1 MVLYRKAGLAGILR
15 VIFDLDR
22 TRRFMSTLTLLRHG
36 QAAFGASDYDQLS
49 PLGQLQAQA
58 TGEFFYQ
65 RGMRFDRV
73 WTGPR
78 RRHRLTAQL
87 ALAEIGGMIQDVD
100 DGLDEFGE
108 GEQLLAGAERRTG
121 TRVLSDS
128 SLAASTRLRLYAE
141 EIRLWAEGSI
151 VVDGVAPA
159 AQFRARVAHWL
170 RRATAET
177 ASGQNV
183 LAVTSA
189 GVIAAVLCEV
199 AGLPDSALAQSMGV
213 IGNASLT
220 GVVFSA
226 KGTGLAYFNGTGHLA
241 GDLLS
246 GI

>member
-1 MVLYRKAGLAGILR
+1 
-15 VIFDLDR
+15 
-22 TRRFMSTLTLLRHG
+22 MSTLTLLRHG

-58 TGEFFYQ
+58 TGEFFLQ

-73 WTGPR
+73 WIGPR
-78 RRHRLTAQL
+78 RRHRFTAQL
-87 ALAEIGGMIQDVD
+87 ALAEIGGMMPEVD
-100 DGLDEFGE
+100 EGLDEFAE

-121 TRVLSDS
+121 TRVLSDG
-128 SLAASTRLRLYAE
+128 SLDAATRLRLYAE
-141 EIRLWAEGSI
+141 EIRLWAEARI

-159 AQFRARVAHWL
+159 AQFRARIAHWL
-170 RRATAET
+170 RRATADT
-177 ASGQNV
+177 SSGQKV

-199 AGLPDSALAQSMGV
+199 AGLPDSALAHYIGV

-220 GVVFSA
+220 GVVFSG
-226 KGTGLAYFNGTGHLA
+226 KGAGLAYFNGTGHLA
-241 GDLLS
+241 EDLLS